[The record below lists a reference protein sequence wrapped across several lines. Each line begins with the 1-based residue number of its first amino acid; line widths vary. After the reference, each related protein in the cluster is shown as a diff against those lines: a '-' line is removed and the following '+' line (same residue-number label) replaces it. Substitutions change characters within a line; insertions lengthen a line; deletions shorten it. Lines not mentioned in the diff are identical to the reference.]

1 MPDPN
6 AIRTTVER
14 YMTRYSAAD
23 REGWLDLFAVGATLE
38 DPVGTPIRTGREE
51 IGAFYDQGW
60 SVAEQIE
67 IRPIGRTIVLANE
80 AAFAEEV
87 RPTIRGATMSLPAIV
102 VMTFDDDGRITS
114 QRGFA
119 DFAMVGP
126 AED

>member
-1 MPDPN
+1 MPDPDV
-6 AIRTTVER
+6 IRTTVER
-14 YMTRYSAAD
+14 YMSRFSAGD
-23 REGWLDLFAVGATLE
+23 REGWLDLFADTATLE

-60 SVAEQIE
+60 SIAERIE
-67 IRPIGRTIVLANE
+67 IRPIGPAIVVANE

-87 RPTIRGATMSLPAIV
+87 RPTVGGSTKLLPAIV
-102 VMTFDDDGRITS
+102 VMTFDGDGRITN

-119 DFAMVGP
+119 DFSMLST